1 MAASSKLAS
10 TKNVLRNNTNIF
22 NPDSSMKR
30 SFDWSRTK
38 NRQGSKTA
46 RRESNELVLK
56 KSLSN
61 IQLLARPNT
70 ARKNKAGSK
79 APNSTCYLN
88 NFLTQPPSALC
99 TSRSNSMSQRSLRD
113 AFKFRAEGIVHRIR
127 VLLRLRPLNSREESL
142 VEGGAGNVA
151 IQVVGSNG
159 VRVEE
164 SNSTLIFDGAF
175 SKESQAEFYEKVAY
189 DTVEDVLEG
198 YNGTIFAYGPTGTGK
213 TYTMLGTSCF
223 TPELVGIIPRT
234 SDQIFKSLDEYG
246 GEYELRI
253 SALEIYKEVLR
264 DLLYTE
270 SPIELKIKESNKR
283 GVYVEGLKE
292 TLVRSKEEFLE
303 AVLKGGENR
312 VVAETRSNQ
321 NSSRS
326 HAIFILQI
334 TKRSEGKEQTGRL
347 NLVDLA
353 GSEKLSSYYL
363 RGRDHIEETKK
374 INKSLSALGNVIYAL
389 TNNSDHI
396 PYRDSKLTRILQ
408 ESLGGNYKTT
418 LIITMS
424 PYSGSIE
431 ESFTA
436 LKFAQRA
443 KHIKNRVHANITRPL
458 DSAVS
463 SLKEEIRD
471 TRAQLSR
478 MWKVLQEK
486 LPVSELQS
494 LNVQLRNCTLISEEV
509 CTSGEGQ
516 EKLKEYAIEI
526 DTQKAIIDEYE
537 DSIDTLK
544 VKLAE
549 EKKRRQELE
558 ERLKEYETLKPII
571 ELRKQSESIVNKQL
585 NSKIELLMKEISGLN
600 EALAKSEHDYKDLL
614 NRNRPQGNDDVSHL
628 KNQLVNSELANKT
641 LQCKVSMLERK
652 LSLEETRAKHTAN
665 HSQRLIKLNK
675 DLESALELSYDTYN
689 KLRQSLDPQDNKLSD
704 VIATVLTLH
713 EKTPRLDLSATKAN
727 RVRVSSKVSNK
738 FEPLTPVKTEETA
751 IKRLE
756 YNIMRSKLDVQTES
770 LEQLDKYYKT
780 AKEAIVSLRL
790 SLESDEDKENSKKRA
805 EGWISL
811 ITRMKEDYE
820 KELKDKK
827 TEIRKLQ
834 EELSKHIKA

>member
-1 MAASSKLAS
+1 MLGRPKTGRK
-10 TKNVLRNNTNIF
+10 TKTG
-22 NPDSSMKR
+22 
-30 SFDWSRTK
+30 
-38 NRQGSKTA
+38 Q
-46 RRESNELVLK
+46 
-56 KSLSN
+56 
-61 IQLLARPNT
+61 
-70 ARKNKAGSK
+70 K
-79 APNSTCYLN
+79 APNSTSYLN

-113 AFKFRAEGIVHRIR
+113 VFKPRSEGLVHRVK
-127 VLLRLRPLNSREESL
+127 VLLRLRPLSAGEESL
-142 VEGGAGNVA
+142 VEAGVGSVA
-151 IQVVGSNG
+151 VQVVGGSG

-164 SNSTLIFDGAF
+164 SSATLNFDGAF
-175 SKESQAEFYEKVAY
+175 SKESQAEFYDKVAY

-213 TYTMLGTSCF
+213 TYTMLGTSSF

-234 SDQIFKSLDEYG
+234 SDQIFKSLDEYD

-270 SPIELKIKESNKR
+270 TPIELKIKESSKR

-292 TLVRSKEEFLE
+292 TLVHSKEEFLE

-326 HAIFILQI
+326 HAVFILQI
-334 TKRSEGKEQTGRL
+334 TKRVQDKEQTGRL

-363 RGRDHIEETKK
+363 RGRDRVEETKK

-424 PYSGSIE
+424 PYSGSID
-431 ESFTA
+431 ESLTA
-436 LKFAQRA
+436 LKFARRA
-443 KHIKNRVHANITRPL
+443 KHIKNRVHANITRPF
-458 DSAVS
+458 DSTVS

-471 TRAQLSR
+471 TRAQLSC
-478 MWKVLQEK
+478 MWQVLQEK
-486 LPVSELQS
+486 LPTAELQS
-494 LNVQLRNCTLISEEV
+494 LSIQLKNCTLVAGEQT
-509 CTSGEGQ
+509 CPAREGQ

-558 ERLKEYETLKPII
+558 ESLKEYETLKPII
-571 ELRKQSESIVNKQL
+571 ELRSQSESIVNKQL
-585 NSKIELLMKEISGLN
+585 SSKIELLMKEISGLN
-600 EALAKSEHDYKDLL
+600 EALARSERDYKDLL
-614 NRNRPQGNDDVSHL
+614 NKSRPQGNDDVSHL

-652 LSLEETRAKHTAN
+652 LSLEETKGKHAAN
-665 HSQRLIKLNK
+665 HSQRLAKLNK
-675 DLESALELSYDTYN
+675 DLENALQLSYDTYN
-689 KLRQSLDPQDNKLSD
+689 KLRQSLDPQSNKLSD
-704 VIATVLTLH
+704 VVATVLTLH
-713 EKTPRLDLSATKAN
+713 EKTPQLNSSATKAN

-756 YNIMRSKLDVQTES
+756 YNIMRSKLDVQAES

-780 AKEAIVSLRL
+780 AKEAIVSLRS
-790 SLESDEDKENSKKRA
+790 SLESDEGKENSRKRA
-805 EGWISL
+805 EDWISV

-820 KELKDKK
+820 KELRDKK
-827 TEIRKLQ
+827 AEIRKLQ
-834 EELSKHIKA
+834 EELSKCVKA